1 MVSGYWEKKN
11 QIISEINLVNKI
23 RLLPLHPIQK
33 MGGKKSRKI
42 FESLEA
48 TARKSSIY
56 GKVMLANTFDKD
68 VNFQKRLKSV
78 SKLIYNGE
86 FDPGSG

>member
-1 MVSGYWEKKN
+1 
-11 QIISEINLVNKI
+11 
-23 RLLPLHPIQK
+23 
-33 MGGKKSRKI
+33 
-42 FESLEA
+42 LEA
-48 TARKSSIY
+48 TAHKSMIY
-56 GKVMLANTFDKD
+56 GKVILANTFDKD

>member
-1 MVSGYWEKKN
+1 
-11 QIISEINLVNKI
+11 
-23 RLLPLHPIQK
+23 
-33 MGGKKSRKI
+33 MGGKKGRKF

-56 GKVMLANTFDKD
+56 GKVKLANTFDKD